1 MKLLVSTLA
10 MLLLLTGCATG
21 RNVQILEVCP
31 RVPVLDLEMEP
42 DALEH
47 SFTDRM
53 LNFLSGSLEMP
64 TGLGLR
70 LPTASPIQERSN
82 GR

>member
-1 MKLLVSTLA
+1 MKSLVSTLVT
-10 MLLLLTGCATG
+10 LLLLTGCATG

-31 RVPVLDLEMEP
+31 RVPVLELEVEP
-42 DALEH
+42 GALEQ

-64 TGLGLR
+64 TGLELR
-70 LPTASPIQERSN
+70 LPPASGPTN
-82 GR
+82 P

>member
-1 MKLLVSTLA
+1 MKLPVSIALT
-10 MLLLLTGCATG
+10 LLLLTGCATG

-31 RVPVLDLEMEP
+31 RVPILELELEA
-42 DALEH
+42 DALERP
-47 SFTDRM
+47 FLPLM
-53 LNFLSGSLEMP
+53 LNFLSGNLPEP

-70 LPTASPIQERSN
+70 LPLVSPTQERLN

>member
-1 MKLLVSTLA
+1 MKLPALTLA

-31 RVPVLDLEMEP
+31 RVPVLELELEP
-42 DALEH
+42 DALEQ

-53 LNFLSGSLEMP
+53 LRFLSGSLEMP

-70 LPTASPIQERSN
+70 LPPASPIQERLN

>member
-1 MKLLVSTLA
+1 MKLPVSMLA

-31 RVPVLDLEMEP
+31 RVPVLELELEA

-53 LNFLSGSLEMP
+53 LNFLSGNLPEP

-70 LPTASPIQERSN
+70 LPLVSPTQERLN